1 MSGFISSQNGLSWN
15 DGAAVPVD
23 GGGHADRHRQHA
35 PQVCARVRQ
44 GGEDALLDEGEPAGG
59 GAVLRRDGQHR
70 AGERRPAQVRDG
82 RADPVLTCV
91 DAHDHPGA
99 GVEGVAAGGPS
110 VAVVGAARRLSSSVT
125 QPCSMSS
132 SQTPCTVARES
143 PVASISAEPVTSS
156 TSQRWSRTSRALAS
170 RRCRDDTGTRT
181 TT

>member
-23 GGGHADRHRQHA
+23 GGGHADRHGQHA
-35 PQVCARVRQ
+35 PEVAPASARAAS
-44 GGEDALLDEGEPAGG
+44 DALLDEGEPARG

-91 DAHDHPGA
+91 DTHDDPGA
-99 GVEGVAAGGPS
+99 GVEGVAAGGPA
-110 VAVVGAARRLSSSVT
+110 VALVAAARRLSSSVT

-143 PVASISAEPVTSS
+143 PVASMSADPVTSS
-156 TSQRWSRTSRALAS
+156 ASQRWSRTSRALAS
-170 RRCRDDTGTRT
+170 RRCRDDTGTRAT
-181 TT
+181 T